1 MSIPTTAAWRIVAER
16 EVREKLRSR
25 PFRIG
30 LAVFLLGVV
39 ALVVLNA
46 ALSGRDQTVRV
57 AVTDDTAA
65 SVIHRAGSLAAQV
78 DATTKLEA
86 REYDDAEAA
95 RRAVSDGDVDAAL
108 LPGQD
113 SDDWV
118 LVGHDEV
125 DRTLAA
131 AVSGTVNPPSTDVQ
145 VGQQLLDPQAA
156 DAEKRRLVAFVL
168 VLLFYFAAL
177 TFGIG
182 IAQSVVEEKE
192 SRVIEILAAAVP
204 TRAMLWGKIA
214 GNTVLALSQIVL
226 AVLAGAVGLL
236 LTGKH
241 DLLAGIGPALAWYVA
256 FFLLGFVALSALW
269 SAAGAMAGRLA
280 DVQSTSMPLQ
290 VLLLAGYLLGA
301 VGGDRLEEVVSLVP
315 VISPM
320 VMPGRI
326 ATGDVPLWQILLA
339 LALNAVAA
347 VLLVRLGARIYDRN
361 LLETGRRISIREA
374 LG

>member
-1 MSIPTTAAWRIVAER
+1 LSIPTTAAWRIVAER